1 MIIRLTIKNKLRF
14 VNGDIPRPTGKLL
27 SSWII
32 CNGVITTWILNSL
45 SKETAVSINFS
56 KYVKE
61 IRSDL
66 QERYQRKNHPR
77 VFQIRQE
84 LSNLVQNQ
92 DSVTTYCAKRKTLL
106 NELVSYLPTC
116 SCRKCTYGGFKDLA
130 TYFQT

>member
-14 VNGDIPRPTGKLL
+14 VNGDIPRPTSELL

-32 CNGVITTWILNSL
+32 CNRVITTWILNSL

-61 IRSDL
+61 IWSDL

-77 VFQIRQE
+77 VF
-84 LSNLVQNQ
+84 
-92 DSVTTYCAKRKTLL
+92 
-106 NELVSYLPTC
+106 
-116 SCRKCTYGGFKDLA
+116 
-130 TYFQT
+130 